1 MINKIIAYSVKNKF
15 IVLLLTFLMVLW
27 GLWAVSKTAIDAIPD
42 LSDNQ
47 VIVYTEWDG
56 RSSQIIEDQ
65 ITYPLSSNL
74 QGLPKVKDIRASS
87 EFGFSMIYVIFEDD
101 ADIYWARSRVTERLS
116 SIKNLLPDAVNP
128 TLGPD
133 GTGVGH
139 VFWYTLKSTKHDLA
153 QLRSIQ
159 DWYLKYQLNS
169 VAGVAEVA
177 SIGGFVKQYQ
187 IDVDPVKLS
196 SYKINFKDI
205 TMAIQ
210 NSNKDVGGK
219 LLEHND
225 SEYII
230 RGLAYIKSVKDIE
243 NIVVGYDEKNV
254 PIYVKTIANI
264 QIGADLR
271 RGLLDENGTG
281 EVVGGI
287 IVMRQGENAKD
298 VIDKVKTKIKEI
310 SKGLPEGVEIKTA
323 YDRSDLIEQSVAT
336 LKEALIEEVS
346 VVSFVILI
354 FLLHIRSSFIVVVSL
369 PISIL
374 ISFIFMYYMKVSLN
388 LMSLGGIAIAVGDLT
403 DSAIVMV
410 ENAFR
415 KLSEEDNKDKKFDDI
430 IIESAQQLG
439 TPIFFSILII
449 IISFAPVFL
458 LEGQEGK
465 MFSPLAFTKTFAM
478 IGAAIL
484 SITLVPVLMTFFVRG
499 KLRSE
504 LENPITRFCVWFYTP
519 FLNLALHFKKTSIF
533 IAIAFSLAVIP
544 FYQAIGS
551 EFMPPLDEGSLLF
564 MPTMVPNISI
574 TEAKRIVQIQD
585 KIIKAYPE
593 VEYVLGKVGRAETS
607 TDPSPISMLE
617 TIINLKP
624 KNQWRAGM
632 TKDKIISE
640 LNEKLQIPGVSNAWT
655 QPIINRINML
665 ATGVRTDLGLKIY
678 GKDLKTL
685 GELSVQAEGILKNIR
700 GAVDLYAEKTV
711 AGKYINI
718 SIDREKV
725 AKYGASIADIQ
736 EIIETA
742 IGGMNISYTVE
753 GRERFPIRVRYARD
767 YRNTF
772 DALDKIF
779 VNTPKGQIPLVQLTN
794 IELSEGATMISSEKG
809 LLRSVVFLNVRDR
822 DSGSFVEEAQK
833 VLNEKLKLPTGYYF
847 SWSGQYEN
855 QIRAKKRLQVVIPV
869 VLLITFVFL
878 YFTFSSVVDSLIV
891 ILSVPFALTGG
902 VLLMYYLH
910 YNFSVAV
917 AVGFIALIGIATET
931 GVVMLAYLNDALEDK
946 KKEKGVILSSEDLYD
961 AIIDG
966 AALRLR
972 PKLMTAGINLIGLI
986 PIMWSTGTGS
996 DVMKPISTPLVGGII
1011 SSTVLVLIVIPVI
1024 FSLVKENEL
1033 QKNNSLVK

>member
-243 NIVVGYDEKNV
+243 NIVVGYDEKTV

-298 VIDKVKTKIKEI
+298 VIDKVKAKIKEV
-310 SKGLPEGVEIKTA
+310 SKGLPEGVEIKIA

-458 LEGQEGK
+458 LEGQAGK

-484 SITLVPVLMTFFVRG
+484 SITLVPVLMTFFV
-499 KLRSE
+499 
-504 LENPITRFCVWFYTP
+504 T
-519 FLNLALHFKKTSIF
+519 
-533 IAIAFSLAVIP
+533 
-544 FYQAIGS
+544 
-551 EFMPPLDEGSLLF
+551 
-564 MPTMVPNISI
+564 
-574 TEAKRIVQIQD
+574 
-585 KIIKAYPE
+585 
-593 VEYVLGKVGRAETS
+593 
-607 TDPSPISMLE
+607 
-617 TIINLKP
+617 
-624 KNQWRAGM
+624 
-632 TKDKIISE
+632 
-640 LNEKLQIPGVSNAWT
+640 
-655 QPIINRINML
+655 
-665 ATGVRTDLGLKIY
+665 
-678 GKDLKTL
+678 
-685 GELSVQAEGILKNIR
+685 
-700 GAVDLYAEKTV
+700 
-711 AGKYINI
+711 
-718 SIDREKV
+718 
-725 AKYGASIADIQ
+725 
-736 EIIETA
+736 
-742 IGGMNISYTVE
+742 
-753 GRERFPIRVRYARD
+753 
-767 YRNTF
+767 
-772 DALDKIF
+772 
-779 VNTPKGQIPLVQLTN
+779 GQIK
-794 IELSEGATMISSEKG
+794 IRSKKI
-809 LLRSVVFLNVRDR
+809 LLLD
-822 DSGSFVEEAQK
+822 FV
-833 VLNEKLKLPTGYYF
+833 Y
-847 SWSGQYEN
+847 
-855 QIRAKKRLQVVIPV
+855 
-869 VLLITFVFL
+869 
-878 YFTFSSVVDSLIV
+878 
-891 ILSVPFALTGG
+891 
-902 VLLMYYLH
+902 
-910 YNFSVAV
+910 
-917 AVGFIALIGIATET
+917 GFIL
-931 GVVMLAYLNDALEDK
+931 
-946 KKEKGVILSSEDLYD
+946 
-961 AIIDG
+961 
-966 AALRLR
+966 
-972 PKLMTAGINLIGLI
+972 P
-986 PIMWSTGTGS
+986 
-996 DVMKPISTPLVGGII
+996 
-1011 SSTVLVLIVIPVI
+1011 
-1024 FSLVKENEL
+1024 F
-1033 QKNNSLVK
+1033 